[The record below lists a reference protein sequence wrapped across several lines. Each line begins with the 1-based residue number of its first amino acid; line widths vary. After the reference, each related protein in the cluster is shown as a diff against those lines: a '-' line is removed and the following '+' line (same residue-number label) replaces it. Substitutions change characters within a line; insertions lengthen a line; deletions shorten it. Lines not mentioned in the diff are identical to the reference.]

1 MLVIPWISIQER
13 HGGDLDWNDNN
24 EGRRKCWVEPTSNS
38 VGLGKGWKIFSDQN
52 KIIHFLIL
60 GSHKAF
66 AGNYSS
72 LL

>member
-1 MLVIPWISIQER
+1 MVVTWTGMIIMKVE
-13 HGGDLDWNDNN
+13 
-24 EGRRKCWVEPTSNS
+24 EKCWVEPTSNS

-52 KIIHFLIL
+52 KIIDFLIL